1 MEAATPPAVVTETDY
16 PLRFDVE
23 YPEKLSHWKVLL
35 KWLFAIPQFIVVYL
49 LQIVLGVMVF
59 IAFFAIL
66 FTKRWP
72 QGMWDFAVQIERWT
86 ANVIVYG
93 VLLMRD
99 EYPPFNGEPGE
110 YPVTFEIDQPEELS
124 RLMIF
129 VKWLLVIP
137 HLIVLFFVW
146 LASLVVL
153 FIAFFAILF
162 TGRYPRGMF
171 DFLVGAMRWSLRV
184 NAYGFVPWGGWLQ
197 TDRYPPFALK

>member
-1 MEAATPPAVVTETDY
+1 MEAATPPAVVAETDY

-35 KWLFAIPQFIVVYL
+35 KWLFAIPQLIVVYL
-49 LQIVLGVMVF
+49 LYIVLSVMVF

-72 QGMWDFAVQIERWT
+72 QGMWDFAIQIQRWT
-86 ANVIVYG
+86 MNVIVYG
-93 VLLMRD
+93 VLFMRD
-99 EYPPFNGEPGE
+99 EYPPFSGEPGQ
-110 YPVTFEIDQPEELS
+110 YPVTVEVDQPEELS
-124 RLMIF
+124 RWLIF

-137 HLIVLFFVW
+137 HLIVLLFLYVA
-146 LASLVVL
+146 ASVVV

-171 DFLVGAMRWSLRV
+171 
-184 NAYGFVPWGGWLQ
+184 
-197 TDRYPPFALK
+197 

>member
-1 MEAATPPAVVTETDY
+1 MEAATPPAAVRDTDY

-23 YPEKLSHWKVLL
+23 YPEKLSHWKVLV
-35 KWLFAIPQFIVVYL
+35 KWLLAIPQFIIVYL

-86 ANVIVYG
+86 ANVVVYG
-93 VLLMRD
+93 VMLMRD
-99 EYPPFNGEPGE
+99 EYPPFSGEPGE
-110 YPVTFEIDQPEELS
+110 YPVTFEVEQPQELS

-129 VKWLLVIP
+129 VKWLLILP
-137 HLIVLFFVW
+137 HLIVLIFVW
-146 LASLVVL
+146 LASAVVV

-171 DFLVGAMRWSLRV
+171 DFLVGAMRWSTRV
-184 NAYGFVPWGGWLQ
+184 NLYGQWLQ
-197 TDRYPPFALK
+197 TDRYPPFELQ

>member
-1 MEAATPPAVVTETDY
+1 MEAATPPAVATVESDY

-86 ANVIVYG
+86 ANVVVYG

-99 EYPPFNGEPGE
+99 EYPPFNGEPGQ
-110 YPVTFEIDQPEELS
+110 YPVTYELDQPEELS
-124 RLMIF
+124 RWLIF
-129 VKWLLVIP
+129 VKWLLIIP
-137 HLIVLFFVW
+137 HLIVLLFVW
-146 LASLVVL
+146 LAATVVV

-184 NAYGFVPWGGWLQ
+184 NAYGQWLQ

>member
-16 PLRFDVE
+16 PVRFDVQ

-99 EYPPFNGEPGE
+99 EYPPFSGEPGD
-110 YPVTFEIDQPEELS
+110 YPVTYELDQPEELS
-124 RLMIF
+124 RGLIF
-129 VKWLLVIP
+129 VKWLLIIP
-137 HLIVLFFVW
+137 HLVVLAFVW
-146 LASLVVL
+146 LGAAVVL
-153 FIAFFAILF
+153 FIAFFAILV
-162 TGRYPRGMF
+162 T
-171 DFLVGAMRWSLRV
+171 
-184 NAYGFVPWGGWLQ
+184 
-197 TDRYPPFALK
+197 

>member
-1 MEAATPPAVVTETDY
+1 MEAATPPAAATVESDY

-35 KWLFAIPQFIVVYL
+35 KWLFVIPQLIVVYL

-86 ANVIVYG
+86 ANVVVYG

-99 EYPPFNGEPGE
+99 EYPPFNGEPGQ
-110 YPVTFEIDQPEELS
+110 YPVSYELDQPEELS
-124 RLMIF
+124 RWLIF
-129 VKWLLVIP
+129 VKWLLAIP
-137 HLIVLFFVW
+137 HYIVLAFLG
-146 LASLVVL
+146 LAASVAVL
-153 FIAFFAILF
+153 IAFFAILF
-162 TGRYPRGMF
+162 TGRYPRGLF
-171 DFLVGAMRWSLRV
+171 DFVVGTARWWVRV
-184 NAYGFVPWGGWLQ
+184 NAYAHWLM
-197 TDRYPPFALK
+197 TDRYPPFSLK

>member
-1 MEAATPPAVVTETDY
+1 MEAATPPAVATAESDY

-35 KWLFAIPQFIVVYL
+35 KWLFAIPQLIVVYL

-72 QGMWDFAVQIERWT
+72 QGMWDFAVQIERWS
-86 ANVIVYG
+86 ANVVVYG
-93 VLLMRD
+93 YLLMRD
-99 EYPPFNGEPGE
+99 EYPPFNGEPGQ
-110 YPVTFEIDQPEELS
+110 YPVIYELDQPEELS
-124 RLMIF
+124 RWLIF

-137 HLIVLFFVW
+137 HLIVLAFVW
-146 LASLVVL
+146 LAAIVVV

-162 TGRYPRGMF
+162 TGRWPRGMF
-171 DFLVGAMRWSLRV
+171 DFVVGAMRWTLRV
-184 NAYGFVPWGGWLQ
+184 NAYAQWLQ
-197 TDRYPPFALK
+197 TDRYPPFSLR